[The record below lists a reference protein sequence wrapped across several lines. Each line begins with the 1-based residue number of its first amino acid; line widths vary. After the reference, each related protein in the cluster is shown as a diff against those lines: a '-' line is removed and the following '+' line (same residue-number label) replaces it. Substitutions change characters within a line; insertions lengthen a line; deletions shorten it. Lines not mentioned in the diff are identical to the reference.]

1 MSPLL
6 ENNRAELAAVCRQF
20 GVERL
25 DAFGSVTRADFDPGK
40 SDLDFVVRFVGPHD
54 RGYADRYLALAE
66 ALEKLFARRVDLLTE
81 RSLRNP
87 ILQRVVAADRQNLYA
102 S

>member
-1 MSPLL
+1 MLPLIE
-6 ENNRAELAAVCRQF
+6 ENREKVALACRRL

-25 DAFGSVTRADFDPGK
+25 DLFGSAARNDFDDK
-40 SDLDFVVRFVGPHD
+40 QSDLDFVVRFVMPHD
-54 RGYADRYLALAE
+54 RGYADRYLELAE
-66 ALEKLFARRVDLLTE
+66 ALESCFSRRVDLLTE

-87 ILQRVVAADRQNLYA
+87 ILKQAISMDRQTLYE